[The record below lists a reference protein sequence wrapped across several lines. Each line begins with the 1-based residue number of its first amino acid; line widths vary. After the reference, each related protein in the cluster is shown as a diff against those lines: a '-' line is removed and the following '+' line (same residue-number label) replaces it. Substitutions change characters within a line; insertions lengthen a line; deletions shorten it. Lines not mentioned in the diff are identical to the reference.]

1 MTYATLGVFYLRMN
15 FEILLFVAGCVSMR
29 YYITFNVEKDHQSFK
44 FQKNWFTLKND
55 YHNLPFDDVKVH
67 E

>member
-1 MTYATLGVFYLRMN
+1 MN
-15 FEILLFVAGCVSMR
+15 FEILLFVAGCISMR
-29 YYITFNVEKDHQSFK
+29 YLITFNTRNRPSITQISEELVYIE
-44 FQKNWFTLKND
+44 ND